1 MDKKLEET
9 LKRRASG
16 ELQID
21 VKGLQKRRV
30 SSTTMKAVKPVDN
43 TPPESL
49 DPKNEKGGSTV
60 FVDPQD
66 GDLISE
72 LMGWEEETS

>member
-1 MDKKLEET
+1 
-9 LKRRASG
+9 
-16 ELQID
+16 
-21 VKGLQKRRV
+21 
-30 SSTTMKAVKPVDN
+30 MKAVKPVDN